1 MNWLDIVILTTGG
14 FVALVGLGIG
24 GLQIAS
30 MAAGSLVGI
39 ALSSRF
45 HDQVS
50 PVFSRFTDSDN
61 GAEVAALVA
70 IFVVVLIASVLA
82 GTLVRGV
89 FQKLTLGWLDKVV
102 GMGLGVVVTFAV
114 ASAALSAIQSYPT
127 LGMDETIAGSTL
139 GSFLADEFDVVL
151 RGLRFIPEDLGV

>member
-1 MNWLDIVILTTGG
+1 MNWLDIVILVAGG
-14 FVALVGLGIG
+14 SVAMVGLAIG
-24 GLQIAS
+24 GLHIAS
-30 MAAGSLVGI
+30 MAVGSLVGI

-50 PVFSRFTDSDN
+50 PVFNRFTDSEN
-61 GAEVAALVA
+61 GAEVAALIA

-89 FQKLTLGWLDKVV
+89 FQKLTLGWMDKVV
-102 GMGLGVVVTFAV
+102 GMGLGLVVTFAV
-114 ASAALSAIQSYPT
+114 GSAVLSAIQSYPT
-127 LGMDETIAGSTL
+127 LGMEDAIAGSTL

>member
-1 MNWLDIVILTTGG
+1 MNWLDIVILAAGG
-14 FVALVGLGIG
+14 LVAMLGLGIG
-24 GLQIAS
+24 GLQLAS

-45 HDQVS
+45 HDRVS

-70 IFVVVLIASVLA
+70 IFVAVLFASVLA

-89 FQKLTLGWLDKVV
+89 FRKLTLGWVDKVMGM
-102 GMGLGVVVTFAV
+102 GMGLVVTFAV
-114 ASAALSAIQSYPT
+114 GSAVLSTIQSYPT
-127 LGMDETIAGSTL
+127 LDMEDTIADSTL

-151 RGLRFIPEDLGV
+151 RGLGFIPDDLGV